1 LQWEILKLKCLDADV
16 LPAHSGICCCWDT
29 QTKLCQHPFNVAAT
43 SASLWSSYSCEGQ
56 SVRHGGDGSIEM
68 AKKLPKNVVID
79 LLAKLE
85 VGSACS
91 LCDVSNLI
99 SRCYFDVHLLSIS
112 FSLLFG
118 CNHMSLMCTAGCV
131 MSWIHWVVSDGLPC
145 RLITPT

>member
-1 LQWEILKLKCLDADV
+1 MSECWCVACPFQALAAAGTLKQNYANILLMLLRLRQACD
-16 LPAHSGICCCWDT
+16 
-29 QTKLCQHPFNVAAT
+29 HPILVKGN
-43 SASLWSSYSCEGQ
+43 Q
-56 SVRHGGDGSIEM
+56 SEYGGDGSIEM

-131 MSWIHWVVSDGLPC
+131 MSWIHWVVRDGLPC